1 MNTDPPLWPVS
12 VRDSWP
18 VSSVQIRTVVSID
31 PDTIWGPR
39 KAEHHVRVWTMERHR
54 LERTRQVPCR
64 TMTSSNWRHR
74 TVPSCPYPTQHSP
87 RAAPCIRHPAPSAV
101 PLLVVGLPGGH
112 GGRCAWPRPRSGWCR
127 RTTPTR
133 SAWCSV
139 VAPPSSARA
148 KERPMARACKNAYR
162 RVRGLQAHDPVR
174 VAHQRVGAVLVGL
187 RRACPRAGRG

>member
-39 KAEHHVRVWTMERHR
+39 KAEHHVRAWTMERHR

-148 KERPMARACKNAYR
+148 KERPMARACNVHARAQAEGEAWNA
-162 RVRGLQAHDPVR
+162 
-174 VAHQRVGAVLVGL
+174 RVGSRKAAANDGRTFQL
-187 RRACPRAGRG
+187 RATMYLSA

>member
-87 RAAPCIRHPAPSAV
+87 PQPHASGIPHPLRCRLVRWAYPEDAAAGARGHVPDPDGAV
-101 PLLVVGLPGGH
+101 
-112 GGRCAWPRPRSGWCR
+112 ARPRHDLCVHQCGC
-127 RTTPTR
+127 
-133 SAWCSV
+133 
-139 VAPPSSARA
+139 PPSSARA
-148 KERPMARACKNAYR
+148 RERPMARACKNAYR

-187 RRACPRAGRG
+187 RRACRAARG